1 MIPRSINKRAV
12 ASIVNEWEL
21 KTDDEPQESI
31 VSKEQNSDNE
41 EDNESEEISDIEY
54 KNLRESVDYLYEE
67 NKKLSESA
75 NNPGYSYCG
84 LQLLQNSLE
93 EYFLNIEEQG
103 TEPSTVHICA
113 YHINNSHKHPF
124 LEYFLFKKRSENN
137 EILHFPRF
145 DYTNNVNVVAKGLAI
160 IELLSMSY
168 YKNPSYVFT
177 GYKNDNENLYLFFDC
192 SGLQLDGFKMNRMND
207 LWMVTIDELMNHQ
220 RVCNFPI
227 EDSVVEFFNDNL
239 HLLFLKDIKGNTIET
254 PSVVY
259 AGVPRK
265 NYNFANTFGISP
277 AGSGALM
284 GNYYYFTDYQNA
296 IKNAGW
302 LNESAG
308 CGGLI
313 RCALFLGKMKVLRN
327 NPDDTVDESNLTKD
341 YFVNYD
347 ENSREYKNAK
357 LLLRISDRDGL
368 WTEQY
373 NSVYLGKLELD
384 DGTIFNDYP
393 LWVVKDYDQQVVLST
408 HIIDKK
414 SLDAEWRRDSVY
426 FVL

>member
-1 MIPRSINKRAV
+1 MIPRSINKRAN
-12 ASIVNEWEL
+12 ASVVDEWEL
-21 KTDDEPQESI
+21 KNDEESQSA
-31 VSKEQNSDNE
+31 VVPKEQTSEEE
-41 EDNESEEISDIEY
+41 EDNESEEMSDIAY
-54 KNLRESVDYLYEE
+54 QNLREDINYLYEE
-67 NKKLSESA
+67 NKRLSEAS
-75 NNPGYSYCG
+75 NTSYTFCG
-84 LQLLQNSLE
+84 LELLQDNLE
-93 EYFLNIEEQG
+93 EYFFNIEEQG
-103 TEPSTVHICA
+103 MRPATVHICA
-113 YHINNSHKHPF
+113 YHINNAHKHPF
-124 LEYFLFKKRSENN
+124 LEYFLFKKLGEDG

-145 DYTNNVNVVAKGLAI
+145 DYKDNINVVAKGLAV

-177 GYKNDNENLYLFFDC
+177 GYKNDADNLYLFFDC

-227 EDSVVEFFNDNL
+227 EDSVTQFFNDNL
-239 HLLFLKDIKGNTIET
+239 QLLFLKDNVGNTIEI

-259 AGVPRK
+259 SGVSRK
-265 NYNFANTFGISP
+265 EYNFANTFGVSP
-277 AGSGALM
+277 AGSDALM

-296 IKNAGW
+296 IKKSGW

-313 RCALFLGKMKVLRN
+313 RCAVFLGKMKVLRN
-327 NPDDTVDESNLTKD
+327 NPDDNVDESKLTKD
-341 YFVNYD
+341 YLLNYN
-347 ENSREYKNAK
+347 ECSMEYKNAK

-368 WTEQY
+368 WTENY
-373 NSVYLGKLELD
+373 NSVYLGKMELD